1 MNGSYLGYSFNDD
14 KPHSDRKY
22 IVKYSFWNLLRFS
35 NYLTI
40 LQQSPADKY
49 GNWKSRIMISTNNP
63 LVATGN
69 FTYETGKYTK
79 AWGLHNIC
87 INLDAKII
95 NIEVVEKHNTG
106 VIKYYIKKK

>member
-1 MNGSYLGYSFNDD
+1 
-14 KPHSDRKY
+14 
-22 IVKYSFWNLLRFS
+22 LRFS

-40 LQQSPADKY
+40 IQQSPADKY
-49 GNWKSRIMISTNNP
+49 GNWKSRIIISTNNP
-63 LVATGN
+63 LIATGN

-95 NIEVVEKHNTG
+95 NIEVQEKHNTG
-106 VIKYYIKKK
+106 VINYYIKKK